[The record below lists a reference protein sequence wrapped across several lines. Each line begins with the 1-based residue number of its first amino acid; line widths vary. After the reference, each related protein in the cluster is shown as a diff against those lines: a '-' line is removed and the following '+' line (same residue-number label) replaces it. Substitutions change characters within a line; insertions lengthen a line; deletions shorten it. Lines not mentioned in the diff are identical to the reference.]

1 MEAREKIV
9 NTIGE
14 ISMLW
19 DYQPPIDPK
28 SSFTGNT
35 FNSEEASKIINHL
48 FDELRDDIWEYV
60 STHVRE
66 KYDLGMKGNKNK
78 AIEYKELIEG
88 FLGYKK

>member
-1 MEAREKIV
+1 MEAREKII
-9 NTIGE
+9 NAMGE

-19 DYQPPIDPK
+19 DYQPPINPK
-28 SSFTGNT
+28 SVFTGNT
-35 FNSEEASKIINHL
+35 FNSEEASKIVNKL
-48 FDELRDDIWEYV
+48 FDDLKEDIWDYV
-60 STHVRE
+60 ADHVRE

>member
-1 MEAREKIV
+1 MKAREKII
-9 NTIGE
+9 NAMGE

-19 DYQPPIDPK
+19 DYQPPTNPK
-28 SSFTGNT
+28 SVFTGNT
-35 FNSEEASKIINHL
+35 FNSEEASKIVNNL

-66 KYDLGMKGNKNK
+66 NYDLGMKGNKNK
-78 AIEYKELIEG
+78 AIECKELIEG